1 MAINLQKGQREN
13 LKAPK
18 FTIGLGWDTNRSASG
33 YDFDLDASVFMLGED
48 KRLIADDLEVSVQKV
63 KLNFV
68 RKENIDCDRHNFI
81 STYTNVI
88 EVTVDN
94 TIVVPKG
101 FSA

>member
-1 MAINLQKGQREN
+1 MSIGKLISD
-13 LKAPK
+13 KAEYK
-18 FTIGLGWDTNRSASG
+18 YSED
-33 YDFDLDASVFMLGED
+33 DL

-68 RKENIDCDRHNFI
+68 RKENIDGDRHNFS